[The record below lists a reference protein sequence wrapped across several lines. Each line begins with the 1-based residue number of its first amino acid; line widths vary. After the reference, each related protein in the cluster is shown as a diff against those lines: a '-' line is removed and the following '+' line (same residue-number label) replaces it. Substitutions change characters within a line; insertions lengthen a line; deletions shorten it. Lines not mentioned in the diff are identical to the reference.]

1 MRIEKRKRETSIRY
15 GEAIRAQKRGERNKK
30 MAPLLPKMGQ
40 NNNQKKQQQQKKK
53 SDHKVRSKIEEVD
66 CLHTVCFL
74 FFFSSQRLYF

>member
-1 MRIEKRKRETSIRY
+1 MRIEKRKRETSIRH

-30 MAPLLPKMGQ
+30 MAQHLPKMGQ
-40 NNNQKKQQQQKKK
+40 NNNQKNNNKKK
-53 SDHKVRSKIEEVD
+53 SDHKVRSKIEEMD